1 MNYTKEQLIEW
12 AEELQDLIAC
22 DHSVSEGSEGVS
34 KALCIELINLL
45 INLLKEFTQLAARR
59 EEERACP
66 MDWTAISKKP

>member
-22 DHSVSEGSEGVS
+22 DHSVSEGSERVS
-34 KALCIELINLL
+34 KVLCIELINLL
-45 INLLKEFTQLAARR
+45 KELTQFAARR